1 MRPCYIF
8 DIDGTLADCSHRLH
22 HIQKQPKDWDA
33 FFAGCADDR
42 PIEHI
47 VSLAHAL
54 EARAEIIF
62 VSGRSDAC
70 KAETQEWLAER
81 GFGLLHKLFMRA
93 AGDHRDDDVVK
104 SELLDR
110 ILADGWQP
118 IMAFDDR
125 SRVVKMWRA
134 RGIPCAQVADGDF

>member
-22 HIQKQPKDWDA
+22 HIQKQSKDWRA
-33 FFAGCADDR
+33 FFAECEGDR
-42 PIEHI
+42 PIAHI
-47 VSLAHAL
+47 VQLAVTLYDADQS
-54 EARAEIIF
+54 IIY
-62 VSGRSDAC
+62 VSGRSNEC
-70 KAETQEWLAER
+70 EAETMTWLIET
-81 GFGLLHKLFMRA
+81 GLPEAALYMRKE
-93 AGDHRDDDVVK
+93 GDHRDDDVVK

-118 IMAFDDR
+118 IMAFEDR

-134 RGIPCAQVADGDF
+134 RGIPCAQVAEGDF